1 MRYAAIFLLNA
12 GLTIPIVFF
21 SVGLPALMREA
32 GLPLALIGLTA
43 LVYLPYALAFLW
55 APFVDGRRLNGLGLR
70 RSWLFSIPCLTA
82 AVVALGAILG
92 PEKSAAG
99 VLLLALVVT
108 FLGATTRTALF
119 GYATDNIGSDQ
130 RPWAAAVLSAGGAVG
145 ALIGASGLLFIY
157 GQTNWAATMLI
168 MAAIIALSAL
178 TALASPEPEQ
188 SAPTAVIAKAPP
200 SLKRF
205 LSRKEGKRVL
215 VFLAPLGLG
224 MGLGFGMLQPQ
235 LVDLGFSI
243 EDIGL
248 INGAF
253 ICAAM
258 LAGGPVAAFLTSR
271 FGLVAVL
278 TYGLGGVSAVLL
290 YAAAASHL
298 ALGPAFGA
306 AAVLLFYLSISFVS
320 IATNTLFMN
329 ESADGQKGT
338 DFTIFICANWLLTLV
353 GIALS
358 GIVAGAMGYAVV
370 FLFGALF
377 VLASFTLIGR
387 LPKPM
392 QRRSVPA

>member
-1 MRYAAIFLLNA
+1 MKYIAIFLLNA
-12 GLTIPIVFF
+12 GLTTPIVFF

-82 AVVALGAILG
+82 AVVALGAVVSPG
-92 PEKSAAG
+92 KSAVG

-119 GYATDNIGSDQ
+119 GYATDNISPQQ
-130 RPWAAAVLSAGGAVG
+130 RPWAAALLPAGGAVG

-157 GQTNWAATMLI
+157 DQTNWAATMLV

-188 SAPTAVIAKAPP
+188 SAPKDAIDKAPP

-205 LSRKEGKRVL
+205 LSRAQGKQVL
-215 VFLAPLGLG
+215 LFLAPLGLG

-235 LVDLGFSI
+235 LIDLGFSI

-248 INGAF
+248 MNGAF

-258 LAGGPVAAFLTSR
+258 LTGGPIAAFLTSR
-271 FGLVAVL
+271 FGLLAVL
-278 TYGLGGVSAVLL
+278 TYGIGFVATVLL
-290 YAAAASHL
+290 YAAAASHWSF
-298 ALGPAFGA
+298 GPAFGA
-306 AAVLLFYLSISFVS
+306 SAVMLFYLSISFVS
-320 IATNTLFMN
+320 VATNTLFMN
-329 ESADGQKGT
+329 ESADGQEGT

-358 GIVAGAMGYAVV
+358 GIIASAMGYAPV
-370 FLFGALF
+370 FLFGAVL
-377 VLASFTLIGR
+377 VLAGFGLIGR
-387 LPKPM
+387 LPMPA
-392 QRRSVPA
+392 QRRSVAA